1 MCCCSNPHCA
11 AADSYDVLQERQ
23 WRQITQ
29 HQVEQLLDQLTQEHE
44 VTEALKLQLAQ
55 AGSDR
60 AGHEQVAK
68 SLQQSRDECDAVREM
83 HRQLGAEGSNW
94 VQKEAALEADLD
106 AAINQISE
114 LAASAKVPLT
124 GYCEECVR
132 VAQAYSLWVGV
143 CIAPPHSVCVWLVS

>member
-1 MCCCSNPHCA
+1 MRNIVALKTKAKTHFKAVIYHCA
-11 AADSYDVLQERQ
+11 AAPTLIALLLTVTLQERQ
-23 WRQITQ
+23 WRQNTQ
-29 HQVEQLLDQLTQEHE
+29 HQVEELLAQLTQEHK

-68 SLQQSRDECDAVREM
+68 ALQQSRDKCDAVREM

-94 VQKEAALEADLD
+94 VQKEAALTPDLD
-106 AAINQISE
+106 TAIKQISE
-114 LAASAKVPLT
+114 LRASAKKPLT

-132 VAQAYSLWVGV
+132 VAQA
-143 CIAPPHSVCVWLVS
+143 